1 MTQSSSLNHPIVE
14 QSFAII
20 DREIGDHNL
29 NPLEYAIAR
38 RVIHTTADFDFIN
51 LLKFSP
57 DAIQIGINSLQQK
70 QTIITDVTM
79 VKQGIINLV
88 KKTFNNP
95 IITAIEQ
102 APNCQPGKTRTE
114 TGLLTCFEQYPT
126 GIYVIGNA
134 PTALLALCQQI
145 LETKQQ
151 PSLIIG
157 APVGFVSV
165 LESKEAL
172 AKIDVPKILVEG
184 RKGGSTVAAAI
195 INALL
200 VLASEKERSANQ

>member
-1 MTQSSSLNHPIVE
+1 MTQSSLNHPIVE

-20 DREIGDHNL
+20 DQEIGEHNL

-38 RVIHTTADFDFIN
+38 RVIHSTADFEFLN

-57 DAIQIGINSLQQK
+57 DVITIAIKSLQQK
-70 QTIITDVTM
+70 TPIITDVTM

-95 IITAIEQ
+95 IMTAIETVTD
-102 APNCQPGKTRTE
+102 PLPGKTRTE
-114 TGLLTCFEQYPT
+114 TGILECFKQYPKA
-126 GIYVIGNA
+126 IYVVGNA
-134 PTALLALCQQI
+134 PTALLALCQE
-145 LETKQQ
+145 LSKNKHR
-151 PSLIIG
+151 PSLIVG
-157 APVGFVSV
+157 VPVGFVSV
-165 LESKEAL
+165 IESKQAL
-172 AKIDVPKILVEG
+172 AKTNIPHILSEG

-200 VLASEKERSANQ
+200 VLAWEQDNLS

>member
-1 MTQSSSLNHPIVE
+1 MTQSSPLNHPIVE

-20 DREIGDHNL
+20 DQEIGEHNL
-29 NPLEYAIAR
+29 NSLEYAIAR
-38 RVIHTTADFDFIN
+38 RVIHSTADFDFIK

-57 DAIQIGINSLQQK
+57 DAIKSGINSFQQK
-70 QTIITDVTM
+70 KTIITDVTM
-79 VKQGIINLV
+79 VKQGIITLV
-88 KKTFNNP
+88 NKTFNNP
-95 IITAIEQ
+95 IITAVEAASQ
-102 APNCQPGKTRTE
+102 PLPGKTRTE
-114 TGLLTCFEQYPT
+114 TGLLTCFETYPN

-145 LETKQQ
+145 AEKNSK

-165 LESKEAL
+165 LESKQAL

-184 RKGGSTVAAAI
+184 RKGGSSVAAAI
-195 INALL
+195 VNALL
-200 VLASEKERSANQ
+200 VLGWENK